1 MRSQSGERENRVGSY
16 GDVVKQGRLPKT
28 LAESDET
35 VVIGNLSV
43 YKPRIVNSDLCDVVF

>member
-43 YKPRIVNSDLCDVVF
+43 